1 MMVVRSSCF
10 IRISH
15 PKNQP
20 LVSTACYASM
30 DSLLGLYGEITGRR
44 YHKRD
49 KDRRGTLYPELRH
62 ASHVAVEQDNK
73 KTLGREL
80 TELLYLTMAITPSAS
95 LRRSPAEFKNLL
107 VCSES
112 LNCLGGSEY
121 SRLCLRDD
129 VHDVAAYSWRTYPKP
144 VKTSKW
150 RSLVDYWSTSRCKLI
165 MLVTKLQ

>member
-1 MMVVRSSCF
+1 MLGVLLHSPCPSWPRTMMVVRSSCF

-73 KTLGREL
+73 KTLGREV
-80 TELLYLTMAITPSAS
+80 TELLYLTMAITPSARCGGHQPS
-95 LRRSPAEFKNLL
+95 LKIFLCAPSPSIVWGARSIQGFASVMMFMTLPLILEELTQNLL
-107 VCSES
+107 RPQS
-112 LNCLGGSEY
+112 G
-121 SRLCLRDD
+121 D
-129 VHDVAAYSWRTYPKP
+129 HW
-144 VKTSKW
+144 
-150 RSLVDYWSTSRCKLI
+150 
-165 MLVTKLQ
+165 